1 MISIF
6 SISVSI
12 FLLTLV
18 FYLIYKKRL
27 KEQYAILWIVLSLG
41 ILFFSVFRDT
51 LAQLADF
58 FGVFYAPSLLFM
70 FAFLIFMLILIQLSS
85 VISKLKDDIKKLTQE
100 IGILKNETLNGKE

>member
-1 MISIF
+1 MIRLF
-6 SISVSI
+6 SISVAIS
-12 FLLTLV
+12 LLILV

-27 KEQYAILWIVLSLG
+27 KEQYALLWILLSLG
-41 ILFFSVFRDT
+41 ILFFSIFRDT

-70 FAFLIFMLILIQLSS
+70 FSFLIFLLVLIQLST

-100 IGILKNETLNGKE
+100 IGLLKNEKQSGKE

>member
-1 MISIF
+1 MINIF

-12 FLLTLV
+12 SLLTLV

-27 KEQYAILWIVLSLG
+27 KEQYAVLWIVLSLG
-41 ILFFSVFRDT
+41 ILFFSLFRDT

-85 VISKLKDDIKKLTQE
+85 VISKLKDDVKKLTQE
-100 IGILKNETLNGKE
+100 IGLLKNEKFHGEK

>member
-12 FLLTLV
+12 SLLILV
-18 FYLIYKKRL
+18 LYLIYKKKL
-27 KEQYAILWIVLSLG
+27 KEQYALLWIVLSLG
-41 ILFFSVFRDT
+41 ILFFSIFRDT

-85 VISKLKDDIKKLTQE
+85 VISKLKDDVKKLTQE
-100 IGILKNETLNGKE
+100 IGILKNEANNGEK

>member
-1 MISIF
+1 MINIF
-6 SISVSI
+6 SISVSVS
-12 FLLTLV
+12 LLTLV

-41 ILFFSVFRDT
+41 ILFFSLFRDT

-70 FAFLIFMLILIQLSS
+70 FAFLIFMLILIQISS
-85 VISKLKDDIKKLTQE
+85 VISKLKDDVKKLTQE
-100 IGILKNETLNGKE
+100 IGILKNEELHGGK

>member
-6 SISVSI
+6 SISVAIS
-12 FLLTLV
+12 LLGFV

-51 LAQLADF
+51 IAQLADF

-70 FAFLIFMLILIQLSS
+70 FAFLIFLLILIQLST
-85 VISKLKDDIKKLTQE
+85 VISKLKDDIKTLTQE
-100 IGILKNETLNGKE
+100 IGMLKREKKDGKE